1 MDLSIIIFV
10 PSSELFFDCLMPDYT
25 KNKTELLHGNS
36 NKFLSLIV
44 MTLKTIFEIYII
56 NQLDCKKY
64 LLPIVSFIDI
74 ILLILIL
81 ILIYTKKSRRNTR
94 D

>member
-44 MTLKTIFEIYII
+44 MTLKTIF
-56 NQLDCKKY
+56 
-64 LLPIVSFIDI
+64 
-74 ILLILIL
+74 
-81 ILIYTKKSRRNTR
+81 
-94 D
+94 